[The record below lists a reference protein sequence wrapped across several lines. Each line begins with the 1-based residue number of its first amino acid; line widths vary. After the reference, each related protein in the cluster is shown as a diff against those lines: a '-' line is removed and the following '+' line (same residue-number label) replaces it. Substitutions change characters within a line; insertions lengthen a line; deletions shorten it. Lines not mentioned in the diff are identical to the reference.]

1 MARLSK
7 YSIDACV
14 NKFEKEE
21 LLKRYPD
28 AQIRVEKVKDC
39 LESFLRKYWERYRE
53 ARIGAW
59 HKMCKSQQTPKK
71 SRLTGVMSSPKL
83 LEMMVIIAGL
93 NDAEPEGQ
101 VLPIILTDRDEH
113 WDDSKYRL
121 RSPNK
126 PLINSRCG
134 VFCGGVHQFADMA
147 LGGTTNFLDD
157 FLDSSNKLL
166 RNSEDKL
173 EVALVMQRRSH
184 LLPIITEITDMKERF
199 DIRPERANGV
209 GLFSSGDL
217 CVRDGVELAR
227 LLIEGTSWYFADE
240 RNVGGPM
247 RVCTIGQLEGIKCLP
262 FRQWPEPI
270 AEFTFFRS

>member
-1 MARLSK
+1 
-7 YSIDACV
+7 
-14 NKFEKEE
+14 
-21 LLKRYPD
+21 
-28 AQIRVEKVKDC
+28 
-39 LESFLRKYWERYRE
+39 
-53 ARIGAW
+53 
-59 HKMCKSQQTPKK
+59 
-71 SRLTGVMSSPKL
+71 
-83 LEMMVIIAGL
+83 MMVIIAGL